1 MGHITISLQEDLEMK
16 RDSTE
21 MKRRMQGRWLS
32 AFNALAP
39 ALSQAV
45 SQVGQNVPCPISGG
59 TDGFRLFKD
68 ANFTG
73 GGVKQSERVIPEGID
88 MLMWVNNWSF
98 PEAYDALLEWLDGNS
113 VQPGPIYL
121 PDTKPMD
128 ETALRAWLNRI
139 WREALPLD
147 HTLSYPARAYFSYRR
162 VLRSASAA
170 RDIRFHPNLN
180 YKGKGGILLGTYPA
194 IICLVRN
201 NNGAPVGIHRTFITK
216 GGLKVEL
223 GEGRKARKLSP
234 TVSKETKGRLI
245 RTSSPVNGILGVAEG
260 LETALSVYEARSFP
274 VWSGLSNTMLQ
285 SFVPPSGV
293 HTVLNFLDK
302 DRNKASE
309 NSAVIVQKNLSARGI
324 RVINLLPPAPIL
336 DTDPKGVDWA
346 DQWLR
351 DPHGFDLL
359 DQVLA
364 DLVTNAA

>member
-1 MGHITISLQEDLEMK
+1 MK

-39 ALSQAV
+39 ALSHAV

-73 GGVKQSERVIPEGID
+73 GGVKQSERVIPEGIG
-88 MLMWVNNWSF
+88 MLMWVNDWSF

-147 HTLSYPARAYFSYRR
+147 HTMSYPARAYFSYRR
-162 VLRSASAA
+162 VLRSALAA

-180 YKGKGGILLGTYPA
+180 YKGKGGVLLGTYPA

-216 GGLKVEL
+216 GGLKVEM
-223 GEGRKARKLSP
+223 EGGHKPRKLTP
-234 TVSKETKGRLI
+234 TVSKESKGRVI
-245 RTSSPVNGILGVAEG
+245 RANEPVAGVLGVAEG
-260 LETALSVYEARSFP
+260 LETALSVMEARSIP
-274 VWSGLSNTMLQ
+274 VWPGLSNTMLQ
-285 SFVPPSGV
+285 SFVPPTGV
-293 HTVLNFLDK
+293 HTVINFLDK

-309 NSAVIVQKNLSARGI
+309 NSAVIVEQNLTRRGI
-324 RVINLLPPAPIL
+324 RVISLLPPLRIP
-336 DTDPKGVDWA
+336 DSEGKGVDWA
-346 DQWLR
+346 DQWCL
-351 DPHGFDLL
+351 DPNGFWEVDRILSEL
-359 DQVLA
+359 N
-364 DLVTNAA
+364 TTAA